1 MKKNVEFEDVYED
14 VVIENYGIPVVIT
27 DVLVRKHKITG
38 RKIYIN
44 HPDSIHKIEK
54 GLKAALGVAP
64 RGQASYRRKLSES
77 GKILL
82 LRLPK
87 ELRESYHIEKGT
99 QALITPIGTKRA
111 IVEFES

>member
-1 MKKNVEFEDVYED
+1 MKKNNEFENVYED

-27 DVLVRKHKITG
+27 DVLVRKHKSTG
-38 RKIYIN
+38 RNIYIN

-64 RGQASYRRKLSES
+64 RGHASYKRKLSEN

-99 QALITPIGTKRA
+99 QALITPIGAKKA
-111 IVEFES
+111 IVEFE

>member
-1 MKKNVEFEDVYED
+1 MKKEDEFKDVYEA

-27 DVLVRKHKITG
+27 DVLVRKHKSTG
-38 RKIYIN
+38 RNIYIN

-87 ELRESYHIEKGT
+87 ELRESYHIEKGA
-99 QALITPIGTKRA
+99 QALITPIGAKKA
-111 IVEFES
+111 IIEFD

>member
-1 MKKNVEFEDVYED
+1 MKKNDEFEDVYED
-14 VVIENYGIPVVIT
+14 VVIENYGILVVIT
-27 DVLVRKHKITG
+27 DVLVRKHKSTG
-38 RKIYIN
+38 KKMYIN

-54 GLKAALGVAP
+54 GLKAALGVVP
-64 RGQASYRRKLSES
+64 RGQALYKRKLSES

-99 QALITPIGTKRA
+99 HALITPIGAKKA
-111 IVEFES
+111 IVEFE

>member
-1 MKKNVEFEDVYED
+1 MKKNGEFEDIYED

-27 DVLVRKHKITG
+27 DVLVRKHKSTG
-38 RKIYIN
+38 KRMYIN

-64 RGQASYRRKLSES
+64 RGQALYKRKLSES

-99 QALITPIGTKRA
+99 QALITPIGAKKA
-111 IVEFES
+111 IVEFE

>member
-1 MKKNVEFEDVYED
+1 VKKKDEFEDVYED

-27 DVLVRKHKITG
+27 DVLVRKHKTTG
-38 RKIYIN
+38 RNIYIN

-64 RGQASYRRKLSES
+64 RGQASYKRKLSES
-77 GKILL
+77 GDILL

-99 QALITPIGTKRA
+99 HALITPIGTKKA
-111 IVEFES
+111 IVEFE

>member
-1 MKKNVEFEDVYED
+1 MKNKDEFEDVYED

-27 DVLVRKHKITG
+27 DVLVRKHKTTG
-38 RKIYIN
+38 RNIYIN

-54 GLKAALGVAP
+54 GLKAALGAAP

-87 ELRESYHIEKGT
+87 ELRESCHIEKGT
-99 QALITPIGTKRA
+99 QTRITPIGAKKA
-111 IVEFES
+111 IVEFE

>member
-1 MKKNVEFEDVYED
+1 MNKNDEFEDVYED
-14 VVIENYGIPVVIT
+14 VVIESYGIPVVIT
-27 DVLVRKHKITG
+27 DVLVRKHKTTG
-38 RKIYIN
+38 RNIYIN
-44 HPDSIHKIEK
+44 HPDSINKVEK
-54 GLKAALGVAP
+54 GLKAALGAAP

-99 QALITPIGTKRA
+99 QALITPIGAKKA
-111 IVEFES
+111 IVEFE

>member
-1 MKKNVEFEDVYED
+1 MKKNAEYEDVYED
-14 VVIENYGIPVVIT
+14 VVIESYGIPVVIT
-27 DVLVRKHKITG
+27 DVLVRKHKTTG
-38 RKIYIN
+38 RNIYIN

-64 RGQASYRRKLSES
+64 RGHASYKRKLSES

-99 QALITPIGTKRA
+99 QALITPIGAKKA
-111 IVEFES
+111 IVEFE

>member
-1 MKKNVEFEDVYED
+1 MKKNSEYEDVYED

-27 DVLVRKHKITG
+27 DVLVRKHNTG

-54 GLKAALGVAP
+54 GLKAALGAAP

-82 LRLPK
+82 LRLPG
-87 ELRESYHIEKGT
+87 ELRESYQIEKGT
-99 QALITPIGTKRA
+99 QAIITPIGAKKA
-111 IVEFES
+111 IIEFE

>member
-1 MKKNVEFEDVYED
+1 MKKEDEFEDVYEA

-27 DVLVRKHKITG
+27 DVLVRKHKSTG
-38 RKIYIN
+38 RNIYIN
-44 HPDSIHKIEK
+44 HPDSIHKVEK

-64 RGQASYRRKLSES
+64 RGQASYKRKLSES

-87 ELRESYHIEKGT
+87 ELRDSYHIEKGT
-99 QALITPIGTKRA
+99 QALITPIGAKKA
-111 IVEFES
+111 IIEFD

>member
-1 MKKNVEFEDVYED
+1 MKKNEEFKDVYED
-14 VVIENYGIPVVIT
+14 VVIESYGIPVVIT
-27 DVLVRKHKITG
+27 DVLVRKHKTTG
-38 RKIYIN
+38 RNIYIN

-64 RGQASYRRKLSES
+64 RGQTSYKRKLSES
-77 GKILL
+77 GEILL

-99 QALITPIGTKRA
+99 YARITPMGPKKA
-111 IVEFES
+111 IVEFE